1 MGYSVENI
9 KVISS
14 IPTLHHYIVNIFF
27 LQPTVL
33 KPEGVCV
40 STSRDNR
47 SVKNDGT
54 VVGV

>member
-14 IPTLHHYIVNIFF
+14 ISTLLHYIVNIFF